1 MSTPHYFIIR
11 NDVNDEFKILHND
24 SDEVKLQKQTMKK
37 RSFAIYNEQTKSW
50 TMQLP
55 HWFTNSLNEDKS
67 ILIESFVYFKPDGTS
82 DIGTTIHSPTLID
95 GEFSQFDYM
104 IGLSVT
110 GINRQFPIKSKPLEI
125 EFYFKDYLSNERL
138 ENTEL
143 FEQQETDEDGNN
155 LYYILDGVTGEILG
169 KTTDVTDYPVVV
181 HVKKSVSFIIQ
192 CQLIC

>member
-1 MSTPHYFIIR
+1 MSAPHYFIIR

-110 GINRQFPIKSKPLEI
+110 GINRQFQIKSKPTEI

-143 FEQQETDEDGNN
+143 FEQQETDENGNN
-155 LYYILDGVTGEILG
+155 LYYIYDGVTGEILG

-181 HVKKSVSFIIQ
+181 HIKKSVCFIIQ